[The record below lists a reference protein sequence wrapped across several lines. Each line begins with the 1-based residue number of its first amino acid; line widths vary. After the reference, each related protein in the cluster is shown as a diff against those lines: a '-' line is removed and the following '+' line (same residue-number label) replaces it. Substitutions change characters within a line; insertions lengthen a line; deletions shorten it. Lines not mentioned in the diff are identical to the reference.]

1 MVLAGRYQ
9 NDTDLLV
16 GRMAASANALQ
27 HPMVV
32 AFRRFHERSTGAR
45 MAEIIVYS
53 TGWCCDCRRAKQ
65 FLRERKIPFRE
76 VNIDESPDAEELV
89 LRANNG
95 RRKVPTLEID
105 GRFFAASPFD
115 PYLLAEALKISLN
128 PK

>member
-1 MVLAGRYQ
+1 
-9 NDTDLLV
+9 
-16 GRMAASANALQ
+16 
-27 HPMVV
+27 
-32 AFRRFHERSTGAR
+32 

-128 PK
+128 PQ